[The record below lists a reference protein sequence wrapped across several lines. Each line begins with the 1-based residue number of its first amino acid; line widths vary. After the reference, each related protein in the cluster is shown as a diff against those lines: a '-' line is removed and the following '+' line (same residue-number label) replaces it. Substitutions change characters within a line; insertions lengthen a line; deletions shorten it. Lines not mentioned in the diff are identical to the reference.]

1 VYRLKNKQ
9 NKALLDAAKINPVNL
24 HSLHRAAENH
34 GSEMETKIGR
44 LAPWL
49 QNAKINKTNSVSIIS
64 ELKKIVVVD
73 VHKVKIYRERA
84 DLVTQE
90 QIAEFTDMLRTKV
103 RFAIN
108 HGVLVNHLVL
118 EGNQRLERAHTT
130 KKAKAP
136 TDMPEILEGT
146 KSAE

>member
-1 VYRLKNKQ
+1 
-9 NKALLDAAKINPVNL
+9 
-24 HSLHRAAENH
+24 
-34 GSEMETKIGR
+34 METKIGR

-64 ELKKIVVVD
+64 ELKKIAVVD

-90 QIAEFTDMLRTKV
+90 QIAEFSDMLRTKV